1 MQINPSTGNEREI
14 RLQGSQ
20 PVVEMPKLNFKRL
33 MVELLGSLLHRWW
46 SKVQAGGG
54 CRGCGAGPRAPAL
67 RARGG

>member
-33 MVELLGSLLHRWW
+33 MVELLACEEKEVCVFR
-46 SKVQAGGG
+46 
-54 CRGCGAGPRAPAL
+54 P
-67 RARGG
+67 